1 MFDVLNLTI
10 PFFGVIALG
19 AFSRAISFFE
29 EDMGVKLARFAF
41 YFILPP
47 FFFLAITAA
56 PVDKLMNIGFIIRY
70 EAATFLVLVSS
81 AIISSYLFGLRG
93 IERGLF
99 GLNAAYPNVGYIGFP
114 LCIMAFGNE
123 AALPL
128 AMILAIDTI
137 VLLVLTACF
146 MSTDREGAFFASLRH
161 TSLQLVKNPL
171 IVSAFIGI
179 GWAYLGLPV
188 PLLADRFMTML
199 AGAAAP
205 SALFALGITLWGSD
219 IKGAKAELG
228 YMVWAKLFI
237 HPALI
242 AFFFIALPGM
252 DKIWIQTAIL
262 SASLPIAANVFAMSQ
277 YYGVYTQRTASA
289 IMLSTVIASITTP
302 AVLYLLYRFV
312 A

>member
-1 MFDVLNLTI
+1 MFDVLTLTI

-19 AFSRAISFFE
+19 AFSRAIGFFE

-47 FFFLAITAA
+47 FFFLAITSA
-56 PVDKLMNIGFIIRY
+56 PVDKLMNIGFILRY
-70 EAATFLVLVSS
+70 ETATFLVLVGSGIAS
-81 AIISSYLFGLRG
+81 RYLFRLRG

-114 LCIMAFGNE
+114 LCLMAFGNE

-146 MSTDREGAFFASLRH
+146 ISTGEDGAFLASLRH
-161 TSLQLVKNPL
+161 TAKQLVKNPL
-171 IVSAFIGI
+171 ILSAFIAI
-179 GWAYLGLPV
+179 GWAYAELPV
-188 PLLADRFMTML
+188 PVLADKFMTML

-228 YMVWAKLFI
+228 FLVWVKLLI

-242 AFFFIALPGM
+242 AVLFIAIPGM

-277 YYGVYTQRTASA
+277 YYGIYTQRTASA

-302 AVLYLLYRFV
+302 AVLYLLYLFV
-312 A
+312 T